1 MLEIEAMADFNPIYN
16 WLAQGQDPENPIVKQ
31 YDLLADGPFKCL
43 IIDQNT
49 ETQRIAFRMITHNN
63 ELGPGTLGKALG
75 RQEFGTGLEL
85 MTRFA
90 SLFLQLPMHVIIV
103 AQEKTEKDET
113 TGAITMAPYLWGQA
127 DVEVTSFAYIAMRMM
142 TRVSMPNAVKLSLQ
156 IKEDALEGESTMIG
170 IFKQSGKYVAKDQY
184 GDCGAYM
191 VDPSITKIL
200 DAIGK

>member
-1 MLEIEAMADFNPIYN
+1 MLEIESMADFNPVYN
-16 WLAQGQDPENPIVKQ
+16 WLAQGQDPNAAIVKA
-31 YDLLADGPFKCL
+31 YDLLGDGPYKCV
-43 IIDQNT
+43 IIDQIT
-49 ETQRIAFRMITHNN
+49 EVQRVAFRMITKNG

-113 TGAITMAPYLWGQA
+113 TGSISVAPYLWGQA

-142 TRVSMPNAVKLSLQ
+142 TRISIPNAVKLSLQ
-156 IKEDALEGESTMIG
+156 IKEDVFDGGATAVGL
-170 IFKQSGKYVAKDQY
+170 FKQSGKYIAKDQY
-184 GDCGAYM
+184 GGCGDFM
-191 VDPSITKIL
+191 VNPSITKIL